1 MNNTK
6 SKSYRTL
13 KRMQR
18 NWQLYLIVLLP
29 VLWLLVF
36 RYGPMYGIMLAF
48 KEFQIQKG
56 IWGSPW
62 IGFQNFTKFFAD
74 NQFSMIIGNTIGISV
89 YQLVA
94 GFPIPIVLA
103 LALNATLNLKFK
115 KTVQFVTYMPYFIST
130 VVLVGM
136 LLSFT
141 NSRTGV
147 FNTLLG
153 LIGVEPI
160 SFMNKPDWFKS
171 IYVLSGIWQ
180 HMGYNSIIYIAALA
194 GIDQDIHEAAV
205 IDGASRMQRIRYID
219 FPGILPTIVT
229 LLILNS
235 GSLMSVGFEKVF
247 LMQNALN
254 LRTSEI
260 ISTYVYKISIASNAP
275 QFAYAT
281 AIGLFN
287 AVINMALLL
296 TVNRVARKLG
306 ETSLW

>member
-1 MNNTK
+1 MNTQ
-6 SKSYRTL
+6 SKAYRTL
-13 KRMQR
+13 KRMR
-18 NWQLYLIVLLP
+18 KNWQLYLIVLLP

-36 RYGPMYGIMLAF
+36 KYGPMYGIQLAF

-62 IGFQNFTKFFAD
+62 VGFEHFKEFFSYYM
-74 NQFSMIIGNTIGISV
+74 FKEIIGNTIGISV

-103 LALNATLNLKFK
+103 LALNATLNVKFK

-153 LIGVEPI
+153 FIGVGPLD
-160 SFMNKPDWFKS
+160 FMNKPEWFKS

-205 IDGASRMQRIRYID
+205 IDGASRMQRIRFID
-219 FPGILPTIVT
+219 FPGILPTIIT

-247 LMQNALN
+247 LMQNMLN
-254 LRTSEI
+254 IRTSEI
-260 ISTYVYKISIASNAP
+260 ISTYVYKVSIASNAP
-275 QFAYAT
+275 RFAYAT

-296 TVNRVARKLG
+296 TVNRIARKVG